1 MHPLSYLAS
10 LLAGLCGAM
19 GFGSGTVLLLY
30 LTAVLQLDPQT
41 AQGINL
47 LFFLPC
53 AALAL
58 AVYCRDNAL
67 SFRPALRLLVWTLP
81 GAAVGFLLLPLLP
94 VAVLRRLFGGFLVLA
109 AVREIIIVKYLLRKY
124 KIAAR

>member
-30 LTAVLQLDPQT
+30 LTVVLHLDPQT

-58 AVYCRDNAL
+58 AVYCRNNDL
-67 SFRPALRLLVWTLP
+67 PFRPALRLLVWTLP

-94 VAVLRRLFGGFLVLA
+94 VAVLRRLFGGFLVMV
-109 AVREIIIVKYLLRKY
+109 AVREGRRKNESL
-124 KIAAR
+124 KMEN

>member
-10 LLAGLCGAM
+10 LFAGLCGAM

-58 AVYCRDNAL
+58 FVYCCKYRL
-67 SFRPALRLLVWTLP
+67 SFRPALGLLLWALP
-81 GAAVGFLLLPLLP
+81 GAAAGYFLLPVLP
-94 VAVLRRLFGGFLVLA
+94 VAVLRRIFGGFLVLV
-109 AVREIIIVKYLLRKY
+109 AVREGKK
-124 KIAAR
+124 

>member
-10 LLAGLCGAM
+10 LFAGLCGAM

-30 LTAVLQLDPQT
+30 LTAVLQLDQQT

-58 AVYCRDNAL
+58 GVYSRNHAL
-67 SFRPALRLLVWTLP
+67 SFRPALRLLAWALP
-81 GAAVGFLLLPLLP
+81 GAAAGFLLLPLFP
-94 VAVLRRLFGGFLVLA
+94 VAVLRRIFGGFLVLV
-109 AVREIIIVKYLLRKY
+109 AVREIIIVKYLLRK
-124 KIAAR
+124 

>member
-10 LLAGLCGAM
+10 LFAGLCGAM

-58 AVYCRDNAL
+58 AVYCRNNDL
-67 SFRPALRLLVWTLP
+67 PFRPALRLLVWALP

-94 VAVLRRLFGGFLVLA
+94 VAVLRRLFGGFLVLV